1 METNTHIIVAK
12 TCTTLIKM
20 GYTSNR
26 TTLRFSGLNSLL
38 ILAHLLSSISSI
50 YIISTG
56 IIFQNKKKKLAF
68 DSPEKK
74 LLQILQA
81 N

>member
-26 TTLRFSGLNSLL
+26 TTWRFSGLNSLL

-56 IIFQNKKKKLAF
+56 IIFQKKKLAF